1 MAVEATV
8 PPDWIRVIGVI
19 AKPEPVVVEIS
30 IFAPGLTTKSVV
42 KPEPDTLKVCS
53 AEEIQDIYPEF
64 EDMTDF
70 EDTDEL
76 ETAIEEY
83 MNMNYM
89 DHVQYSDGAL
99 DECTINVVLEDDG
112 SEW

>member
-1 MAVEATV
+1 MAKYIESVEVNLQMWATV
-8 PPDWIRVIGVI
+8 
-19 AKPEPVVVEIS
+19 S
-30 IFAPGLTTKSVV
+30 L
-42 KPEPDTLKVCS
+42 S

-70 EDTDEL
+70 DDTDAL
-76 ETAIEEY
+76 EQAIDEY

-99 DECTINVVLEDDG
+99 DECIVSVVIEDDG
-112 SEW
+112 SE

>member
-1 MAVEATV
+1 MAKYIESVEVSLQMWANV
-8 PPDWIRVIGVI
+8 
-19 AKPEPVVVEIS
+19 S
-30 IFAPGLTTKSVV
+30 L
-42 KPEPDTLKVCS
+42 S

-70 EDTDEL
+70 DDTEAL
-76 ETAIEEY
+76 EQAIDEY

-99 DECTINVVLEDDG
+99 DECIVSVVIEDDG
-112 SEW
+112 SE

>member
-1 MAVEATV
+1 MAKYIDSVEVSLQMWANV
-8 PPDWIRVIGVI
+8 
-19 AKPEPVVVEIS
+19 S
-30 IFAPGLTTKSVV
+30 L
-42 KPEPDTLKVCS
+42 S

-70 EDTDEL
+70 DDTEAL
-76 ETAIEEY
+76 EQAIDEY

-99 DECTINVVLEDDG
+99 DECIVSVVIEDDG
-112 SEW
+112 SE

>member
-1 MAVEATV
+1 MAKYIESVEVSLQMWANV
-8 PPDWIRVIGVI
+8 
-19 AKPEPVVVEIS
+19 S
-30 IFAPGLTTKSVV
+30 L
-42 KPEPDTLKVCS
+42 S

-70 EDTDEL
+70 DDTDAL
-76 ETAIEEY
+76 EQAIDEY

-99 DECTINVVLEDDG
+99 DECIVSVVIEDDG
-112 SEW
+112 SE